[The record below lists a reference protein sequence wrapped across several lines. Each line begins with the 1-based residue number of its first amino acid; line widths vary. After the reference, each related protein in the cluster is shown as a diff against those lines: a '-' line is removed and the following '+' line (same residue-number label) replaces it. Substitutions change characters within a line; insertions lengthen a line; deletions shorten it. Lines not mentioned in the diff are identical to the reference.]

1 MGDDKT
7 MNLQKRECPISFRFV
22 PYGSGWEDIYLTVNG
37 NEHYFVVTGVFG
49 PTNVD
54 DLFEAV
60 VGFHP
65 TYNSCGYLH
74 HQYVDETMDGIPT
87 GATVSLP
94 GEGFESEWT
103 FKRPPVKDAN
113 VPIAISIVKMEE
125 GEELD
130 SPITF
135 TVGYKDLCYAV
146 AKGMT
151 EAMKNHGLFG
161 YVNAVWGHDLNLR
174 VLLML
179 KAFALGAEDVLKV
192 EDLGR
197 GNGERTDFAKELE
210 LLLFDM

>member
-1 MGDDKT
+1 

-22 PYGSGWEDIYLTVNG
+22 PYGFGWEDVYLTVG
-37 NEHYFVVTGVFG
+37 GEEHCFVVTGTHVPGSVDELFSAVAG
-49 PTNVD
+49 LHPQYCNSGNLFSVYVDVD
-54 DLFEAV
+54 DSRNP
-60 VGFHP
+60 VGTKFWW
-65 TYNSCGYLH
+65 
-74 HQYVDETMDGIPT
+74 V
-87 GATVSLP
+87 
-94 GEGFESEWT
+94 GEGIEWEWT
-103 FKRPPVKDAN
+103 FSRPPTADMD
-113 VPIAISIVKMEE
+113 VPIEVKITEKDDGADS
-125 GEELD
+125 GE
-130 SPITF
+130 SVCF